1 MSETD
6 YGSKDR
12 GPQAGKA
19 SAAFFDGVAKLI
31 AETAGAADGVRREA
45 ETVLHSQL
53 QRFLAD
59 MDLVPREEFE
69 AARDMAAKA
78 LDEVEALRAEVEALK
93 SDA

>member
-1 MSETD
+1 MADTND
-6 YGSKDR
+6 KAGGF
-12 GPQAGKA
+12 GPQPGKA

-45 ETVLHSQL
+45 ETVVHSQL

-78 LDEVEALRAEVEALK
+78 LDEVEALRAEIEALK
-93 SDA
+93 DA